1 MVIDIE
7 QVIGEDGN
15 EIVRK
20 VLEIGKEIGKKNW
33 NEVVK
38 EKKVLV
44 KMKVDRKVMDQVMKK
59 NNIKGVKYELMK
71 GEEVIKYMEK
81 KEERSILGG
90 ED

>member
-1 MVIDIE
+1 
-7 QVIGEDGN
+7 
-15 EIVRK
+15 
-20 VLEIGKEIGKKNW
+20 
-33 NEVVK
+33 
-38 EKKVLV
+38 
-44 KMKVDRKVMDQVMKK
+44 MKK

>member
-59 NNIKGVKYELMK
+59 NNIKGVKY
-71 GEEVIKYMEK
+71 G
-81 KEERSILGG
+81 
-90 ED
+90 